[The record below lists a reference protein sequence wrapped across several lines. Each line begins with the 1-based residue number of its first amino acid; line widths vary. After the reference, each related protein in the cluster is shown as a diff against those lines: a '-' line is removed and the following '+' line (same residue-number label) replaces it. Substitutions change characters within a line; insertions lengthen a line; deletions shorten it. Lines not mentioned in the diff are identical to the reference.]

1 MKSSKIH
8 SAVKKAGLCLLLCGS
23 LMLTGCSW
31 ISSKIHEF
39 KGSLIGNSYTI
50 DTFDNFGRKVMTTSG
65 SKVNVSGN
73 YVNATEDSKGDLTS
87 VLTVNIDGEQMIASG
102 DTMVFFEK
110 GLEPEYDWSIQQIDG
125 NGSPLDVTDNTLI
138 SGKLNAIR
146 NNFGKPRVVVIESQL
161 GLPVY
166 AFSGNKVYWEIPDD
180 LPKFT
185 RITIDG
191 KSLYIHRANF
201 QIIDLAL
208 LDE

>member
-1 MKSSKIH
+1 MKSTKIH
-8 SAVKKAGLCLLLCGS
+8 SVLKKAALSLLLCGS

-39 KGSLIGNSYTI
+39 RGSLIGNSYTI

-65 SKVNVSGN
+65 SKVSVSGN

>member
-1 MKSSKIH
+1 MKTSTIYR
-8 SAVKKAGLCLLLCGS
+8 AVKKAALCLLLGGS

-65 SKVNVSGN
+65 SRVNVSGN
-73 YVNATEDSKGDLTS
+73 YVNSTEDSKGDLTS

-191 KSLYIHRANF
+191 RSLYIHRANF

>member
-1 MKSSKIH
+1 M
-8 SAVKKAGLCLLLCGS
+8 KKAGLCLLLCGS
-23 LMLTGCSW
+23 LLLTGCSW

-65 SKVNVSGN
+65 SRVNVSGN

-208 LDE
+208 LDA

>member
-1 MKSSKIH
+1 
-8 SAVKKAGLCLLLCGS
+8 
-23 LMLTGCSW
+23 MLTGCSW

-65 SKVNVSGN
+65 SRVNVSGN
-73 YVNATEDSKGDLTS
+73 YVNSTEDSKGDLTS

-191 KSLYIHRANF
+191 RSLYIHRANF